1 MDAFLT
7 GMLAVLLAET
17 GGRTQL
23 LAALVA
29 IRFDRDRPVMAGLLL
44 AIALNAAISAVL
56 GGWIHAMIGEDALIF
71 FYALACLFA
80 GLTMLAAH
88 RSVEEPEMGLG
99 AFFGS
104 FTALFLCLLAD
115 RSQFLI
121 GATAARTD
129 MPLLAGIGGFLGL
142 SIACVP
148 AIVFRKQLSR
158 AVPLVWIRRVGGGL
172 FTVIGVVLAL
182 VALDLV

>member
-23 LAALVA
+23 LAALLA
-29 IRFDRDRPVMAGLLL
+29 IRFGRDRLVMAGLLL
-44 AIALNAAISAVL
+44 ATLINVTVSAVL
-56 GGWIHAMIGEDALIF
+56 GGLIHGWISENALMF

-80 GLTMLAAH
+80 GLSMLAPH
-88 RSVEEPEMGLG
+88 RKVDEPILKLG

-104 FTALFLCLLAD
+104 FLALFLSMLGD

-129 MPLLAGIGGFLGL
+129 MPVLAAAGGFLGITL
-142 SIACVP
+142 ACVP
-148 AIVFRKQLSR
+148 AIVFRNQLAR
-158 AVPLVWIRRVGGGL
+158 AIPLVWVRRVGGGL
-172 FTVIGVVLAL
+172 FTLIGIGLAL
-182 VALDLV
+182 AAFGLI